1 MDLYQ
6 NDVLQLS
13 DKFTY
18 GGEVFMDF
26 MIVAVQPESEYSG
39 PEMALS
45 DEAASAKFQ
54 VYIVQADETD
64 ECASNALAIMSSTYS
79 NEWRDEVIDF

>member
-18 GGEVFMDF
+18 GGEVYMDF
-26 MIVAVQPESEYSG
+26 MIVAVQPESEVSG
-39 PEMALS
+39 PETALS
-45 DEAASAKFQ
+45 DEAASAKF
-54 VYIVQADETD
+54 
-64 ECASNALAIMSSTYS
+64 
-79 NEWRDEVIDF
+79 